1 MMWKLVQD
9 AAGQKAR
16 AVTDDREAYP
26 GVDPLSRLARTRRR
40 LS

>member
-1 MMWKLVQD
+1 MTQKLVQD

-16 AVTDDREAYP
+16 AVTGGREAYA